1 MSHHLT
7 MALTNRGVGQLK
19 DLATMV
25 AEEPLS
31 DAQVEGDK
39 IHLVT
44 PIVKKD
50 KHNNFYTLNECQSL
64 CMPEI

>member
-1 MSHHLT
+1 

-31 DAQVEGDK
+31 DAQVEGDMT
-39 IHLVT
+39 LPCDT
-44 PIVKKD
+44 
-50 KHNNFYTLNECQSL
+50 NNEKRQTQ
-64 CMPEI
+64 